1 MKYTGH
7 LNNDIQNEALMPG
20 VLAEKFPF
28 STRLL
33 IKFERHYK
41 INKNWAI
48 QFVKAVNTNGG
59 REFMAMF
66 FNHWIEAYGGYMNG
80 QGRKPNGF

>member
-7 LNNDIQNEALMPG
+7 LNNDIENEALMPG
-20 VLAEKFPF
+20 VLAERFPF

-41 INKNWAI
+41 IRNFGTS
-48 QFVKAVNTNGG
+48 FVKAVNTNGG
-59 REFMAMF
+59 RDFMAMF
-66 FNHWIEAYGGYMNG
+66 FNHWVEAFGGFLNG
-80 QGRKPNGF
+80 QGRKPEGM

>member
-7 LNNDIQNEALMPG
+7 LNNDIENEALMPG
-20 VLAEKFPF
+20 VLAERFPF

-41 INKNWAI
+41 IRNFGTS
-48 QFVKAVNTNGG
+48 FVKAVNTNGG
-59 REFMAMF
+59 AKASITFTTP
-66 FNHWIEAYGGYMNG
+66 
-80 QGRKPNGF
+80 KPSPNCSTATTL